1 MGVHWFQS
9 SYRAHAFGAPVKF
22 WQPHELY
29 LSLAPD
35 PAERQKA
42 WRMQVAQALDI
53 DTIAKI
59 RHCTNTGLVLGTEK
73 FRDQVA
79 ALRS

>member
-1 MGVHWFQS
+1 VHLLMTPRVDNAVSRLMQSMGRRYVGHFNY
-9 SYRAHAFGAPVKF
+9 SYARSGTLF
-22 WQPHELY
+22 
-29 LSLAPD
+29 
-35 PAERQKA
+35 AE
-42 WRMQVAQALDI
+42 ALDI

-59 RHCTNTGLVLGTEK
+59 CHCTNTGLVLGTEK

>member
-1 MGVHWFQS
+1 
-9 SYRAHAFGAPVKF
+9 
-22 WQPHELY
+22 
-29 LSLAPD
+29 
-35 PAERQKA
+35 
-42 WRMQVAQALDI
+42 MQVVEALDI

-73 FRDQVA
+73 FRDQIA